1 MHPKYIKI
9 NNYGGFSMIY
19 SIENKKM
26 KVEIESH
33 GAELMSVKTISDG
46 CEYLW
51 QGDPK
56 YWGDRACVIFPICG
70 RLVDGYYT
78 YEGKKYEME
87 LHGFVRNREFSVL
100 ERKEDRITFEFTADD
115 SSKEIYPFD
124 FTLRVTYALDGNR
137 LVNAFTVINNGE
149 SILPYSLGGH
159 PGFNVPLD
167 KNDSFEDC
175 YLAFGE
181 KCEPEMFLLSP
192 TCFLSGETAPFKL
205 KCGTRL
211 PLTHDLFDNDAIFL
225 KNTAKTVSIKSKKSK
240 KTLTVE
246 FEDFDY
252 VGFWHAMKSD
262 APFVCI
268 EPWTGL
274 PATDGKHDDFATKQ
288 AMRYLDGGADITYK
302 FTIIAK

>member
-1 MHPKYIKI
+1 MLYT
-9 NNYGGFSMIY
+9 
-19 SIENKKM
+19 IENKKLL
-26 KVEIESH
+26 VQIESL
-33 GAELMSVKTISDG
+33 GAELMSIKTKADD

-56 YWGDRACVIFPICG
+56 YWGNRACVLFPICG

-87 LHGFVRNREFSVL
+87 LHGFVRKREFTVVDQ
-100 ERKEDRITFEFTADD
+100 KDDAITFEFNADEQ
-115 SSKEIYPFD
+115 SKAIYPFD
-124 FTLRVTYALDGNR
+124 FTFRVTYSLDGNK
-137 LVNAFTVINNGE
+137 LVNAFTVVNNGDRT
-149 SILPYSLGGH
+149 LPYAVGGH
-159 PGFNVPLD
+159 PGFNVPID
-167 KNDSFEDC
+167 KNDKFEDC

-225 KNTAKTVSIKSKKSK
+225 KNMAKSVSIKSKNSK
-240 KTLTVE
+240 KSLTVE
-246 FEDFDY
+246 YPDFDY

-268 EPWTGL
+268 EPCT
-274 PATDGKHDDFATKQ
+274 PHQ
-288 AMRYLDGGADITYK
+288 N
-302 FTIIAK
+302 